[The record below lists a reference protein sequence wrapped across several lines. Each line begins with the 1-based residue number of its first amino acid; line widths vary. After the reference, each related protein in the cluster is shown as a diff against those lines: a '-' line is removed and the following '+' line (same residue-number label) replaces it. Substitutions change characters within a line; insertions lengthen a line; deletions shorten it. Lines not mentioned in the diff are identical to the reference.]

1 MIVRRLSGLRKG
13 PGVQRV
19 PIMHFQE
26 TDLRGA
32 FIIEPEPTR
41 DERGFFARTFCTREF
56 AEHGLETRFV
66 QHSISYSAKAKTLRG
81 LHFQARP
88 HAEVKVVS
96 CLRGAIWDVIVDLR
110 PDSATF
116 RRSTGV
122 ELTHENR
129 RQLYIPRDFAHGF
142 ITLKDDTEVHYLIS
156 DFYEPSA
163 ARGVRHDDPAFAI
176 DWPFS
181 PTVVSEK
188 DGRWPDF
195 AVSVL
200 A

>member
-1 MIVRRLSGLRKG
+1 MRFL
-13 PGVQRV
+13 
-19 PIMHFQE
+19 E
-26 TDLRGA
+26 TDLPGA
-32 FIIEPEPTR
+32 WVVEAEPAR
-41 DERGFFARTFCTREF
+41 DQRGFFARTFCTREY
-56 AEHGLETRFV
+56 AELGLETRFV
-66 QHSISYSAKAKTLRG
+66 QHSISYSAKRGTLRG
-81 LHFQARP
+81 MHFQARP

-129 RQLYIPRDFAHGF
+129 RQLYIPRGFAHGF

-163 ARGVRHDDPAFAI
+163 ARGVRYDDPAFAI

-195 AVSVL
+195 AVSEL